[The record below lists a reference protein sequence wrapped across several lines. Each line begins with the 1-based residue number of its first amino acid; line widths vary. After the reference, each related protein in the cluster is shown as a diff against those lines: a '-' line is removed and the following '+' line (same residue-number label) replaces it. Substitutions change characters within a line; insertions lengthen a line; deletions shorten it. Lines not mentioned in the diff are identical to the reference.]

1 MNDANTQ
8 AFMCEYLAGLK
19 AVLDS
24 FVLNDVESII
34 DALDDAYRHGH
45 QIFVA
50 GNGGSA
56 ATASHLVCDLG
67 KTVLGR
73 RNSLSTRRFKVI
85 SLVDNGPL
93 MTAWAND
100 MSYEVVFA
108 EQLCSLANRGDL
120 LVVITAS
127 GSSPNIVAAVK
138 AATDLG
144 LTRVG
149 LLGFD
154 GGVVRD
160 LLDHCV
166 IAYSDNY
173 GYIEDAHISLLHL
186 ITAYLGN
193 RYRVA

>member
-1 MNDANTQ
+1 
-8 AFMCEYLAGLK
+8 
-19 AVLDS
+19 
-24 FVLNDVESII
+24 
-34 DALDDAYRHGH
+34 
-45 QIFVA
+45 
-50 GNGGSA
+50 
-56 ATASHLVCDLG
+56 
-67 KTVLGR
+67 
-73 RNSLSTRRFKVI
+73 LSTRRFKVI